1 MQTHDAELSV
11 LDQDQKGSTE
21 PHNESVAKTF
31 WRYTIPAVAAMM
43 VNGLYQVVDG
53 VFVGHFIGSDGLA
66 AVNIAWPVVGLIA
79 GLGTL
84 VGIGAGSLL
93 SLFRGAKDAVQ
104 AQAVLTTSV
113 WLLLILAATTSLAL
127 YASGTLLL
135 DLQGASGDVL
145 RFGHSY
151 LSVFGWG
158 ALATMAAGALPML
171 IRNDGS
177 PGVATRLLIFGALTN
192 IVLDYVFI
200 VLLQWQLAGA
210 AWASV
215 VSQSLVAVLALSY
228 FCSAKAGIKLTA
240 ASLRFSLNL
249 AGRTLVQGASGLV
262 MFLYFAFITALHNK
276 QLLMYG
282 EPLHV
287 AAFALIGYIGV
298 IYYFFAEGVA
308 SGMQPPISY
317 YYGAKQ
323 IEKIS
328 ATLKLAC
335 QVSLSVGLVIVL
347 CLNLF
352 PEFIVSLFSQESALL
367 NEAQKGARLHL
378 SMVFLDGFIFLA
390 AMYYVALDQGAKS
403 LLISLGNMA
412 IQVPFLFFLPE
423 YLGVDG
429 VWLSVPVSNLVLTLI
444 VAPMLWRDVS
454 RLRHGRA
461 LSQSLH

>member
-1 MQTHDAELSV
+1 MQTHNVELTQ
-11 LDQDQKGSTE
+11 LGQDQKGPTE
-21 PHNESVAKTF
+21 QRSESVARTF
-31 WRYTIPAVAAMM
+31 WRYTIPAIAAMM

-53 VFVGHFIGSDGLA
+53 VFVGHFIGADGLA

-93 SLFRGAKDAVQ
+93 SLFRGAKDPVQ
-104 AQAVLTTSV
+104 AKAVLATSI
-113 WLLLILAATTSLAL
+113 WLLLMLSFTTSLAL
-127 YASGTLLL
+127 YASGSLLL
-135 DLQGASGDVL
+135 DLQGASGEVL

-158 ALATMAAGALPML
+158 ALATVAAGALPML

-177 PGVATRLLIFGALTN
+177 PGVATRLLILGALTN
-192 IVLDYVFI
+192 IVLDYIFI

-215 VSQSLVAVLALSY
+215 VSQSLVGILALSY
-228 FCSAKAGIKLTA
+228 FCSAKARVRL
-240 ASLRFSLNL
+240 SLNGLTFSVQL

-276 QLLMYG
+276 QLLTYG

-308 SGMQPPISY
+308 SGMQPPVSY
-317 YYGAKQ
+317 YYGAGQ
-323 IEKIS
+323 IEKIA

-335 QVSLSVGLVIVL
+335 QVSLSVGLAIVL
-347 CLNLF
+347 FLNVF
-352 PEFIVSLFSQESALL
+352 PEAVVALFTQEHALL
-367 NEAQKGARLHL
+367 DEAQRGARLHL

-412 IQVPFLFFLPE
+412 IQVPFLFLLPQQF
-423 YLGVDG
+423 GIDG

-444 VAPMLWRDVS
+444 VAPMLWRDLS
-454 RLRHGRA
+454 RLQR
-461 LSQSLH
+461 SSVSNN

>member
-1 MQTHDAELSV
+1 MQTHDVELTELS
-11 LDQDQKGSTE
+11 QNHKG
-21 PHNESVAKTF
+21 PANKHKDSVIRTF
-31 WRYTIPAVAAMM
+31 WRYTIPAIAAMM

-53 VFVGHFIGSDGLA
+53 VFVGHFIGADGLA

-79 GLGTL
+79 GLGAL

-93 SLFRGAKDAVQ
+93 SLFRGAKNSVQ
-104 AQAVLTTSV
+104 AHAVLATSI
-113 WLLLILAATTSLAL
+113 WLLLILAAITSLGL
-127 YASGTLLL
+127 YASGSLLL
-135 DLQGASGDVL
+135 DLQGASGEVL
-145 RFGHSY
+145 KFGYSY

-177 PGVATRLLIFGALTN
+177 PGVATSLLILGALTN

-215 VSQSLVAVLALSY
+215 VSQSLVGILALSY
-228 FCSAKAGIKLTA
+228 FCSSKAGIGLRLSRLT
-240 ASLRFSLNL
+240 FSLKL
-249 AGRTLVQGASGLV
+249 ARRALIQGASGLV

-276 QLLMYG
+276 QLLTYG

-308 SGMQPPISY
+308 SGMQPPVSY
-317 YYGAKQ
+317 YYGAGQ
-323 IEKIS
+323 IQKIR

-347 CLNLF
+347 CLNVF
-352 PEFIVSLFSQESALL
+352 PEAIVSFFTQEQALL
-367 NEAQKGARLHL
+367 NEAQRGARLHL

-390 AMYYVALDQGAKS
+390 AMYYVALDQGGKS

-412 IQVPFLFFLPE
+412 IQVPFLYMLPHQF
-423 YLGVDG
+423 GVDG

-444 VAPMLWRDVS
+444 VAPVLWRDLS
-454 RLRHGRA
+454 RLKQVTEVRG
-461 LSQSLH
+461 